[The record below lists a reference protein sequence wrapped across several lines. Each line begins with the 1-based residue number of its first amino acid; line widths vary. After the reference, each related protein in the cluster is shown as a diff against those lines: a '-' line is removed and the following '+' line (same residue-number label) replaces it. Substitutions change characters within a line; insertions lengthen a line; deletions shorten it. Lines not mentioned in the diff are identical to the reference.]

1 MAVFSPARLVQVLT
15 TLVDR
20 SLGEE
25 EAVSG
30 DGGEVR
36 ATETGFSK
44 HGHRHLEL
52 IGRDSDGKPR
62 DDAQ

>member
-1 MAVFSPARLVQVLT
+1 MAVFSPARLIQVLT

-30 DGGEVR
+30 DGSEVR
-36 ATETGFSK
+36 AAETRFSK

-52 IGRDSDGKPR
+52 IGRESDGKSR
-62 DDAQ
+62 DDIQ